1 MQAQAVRLACCARD
15 QRDRER
21 LPECSG
27 VGDVLRL
34 LQIPSDHLDVLS
46 QQPVKRVA
54 RFVDPILDHAIPR
67 QPNRVATFLGLNGLH
82 ADAECVRADLPTPYI
97 LVTDRPARS
106 SSAPESSS
114 FRN

>member
-1 MQAQAVRLACCARD
+1 MQRGRRCTQALAA
-15 QRDRER
+15 
-21 LPECSG
+21 
-27 VGDVLRL
+27 
-34 LQIPSDHLDVLS
+34 PSDDLDVEG

-54 RFVDPILDHAIPR
+54 RFVDPILDHAIHR

-82 ADAECVRADLPTPYI
+82 SDAERVRADLPAPYI